1 MGARAL
7 LGEMVGSYRIER
19 QLGRGGMGEVYLAV
33 HPGIGARVA
42 IKVLAQGSQHAERF
56 FDEARAVNLIR
67 HPRIASVHDFATL
80 GDGRPYIVMELCEG
94 APLSAL
100 LARGRLPIGTL
111 VNLLCEVLAAAGA
124 AHAKGIVHRDLK
136 PENVF
141 VLRDGHVKV
150 LDFGIAK
157 LTPEDGA
164 PTRTST
170 GAILGT
176 PAYLSPEQVQ
186 SRGTDA
192 RADLYAVGV
201 MAFEALTGQVPFQA
215 PSMFELMRMHVEAPP
230 PRLRTLRPEVPEAVE
245 EVVLRALAKSPD
257 DRFATAAAMA
267 EALEASVRGLPPAA
281 FAPVEL
287 PPEDAAANGGGAAPA
302 SLTRDTPAPSAREG
316 GFTHTAPLRARSK
329 PSAPPADG
337 AAEPARSQPSAPP
350 ADSAAEPAR
359 SQPSAPPA
367 DRVAEP
373 ALPPAPAPAP
383 TTPPAAAVASR
394 RRRNLLALGI
404 AVGVLVLIVAVGQAI
419 RAARRR
425 APVAALAGD
434 AALGVASLTDA
445 ALGAASHA
453 DAGLGAA
460 GADTVTTD
468 GSTAGSAIA
477 SPDAATRGTAPT
489 PVPRPSSSAGPRP
502 ALVATPDA
510 GVAGVDGAVAAGTAA
525 RNPWLLHG
533 PAPGNPARF
542 EPIGYLPTA
551 RALARRMASDAELI
565 ELLATNVHPDGYSN
579 LTSPMAHATYRFRS
593 RQLPSGKC
601 SILVTVEKGEVAAWP
616 EEDGCKAGSLPAPRC
631 SVAEAWKV
639 ALDAGLSRQWSSLS
653 YGPSGEKYL
662 WQISGNQTGDNL
674 RLDCP

>member
-42 IKVLAQGSQHAERF
+42 IKVLAQGSEHAERF

-111 VNLLCEVLAAAGA
+111 VGLLCEVLAAAGA

-201 MAFEALTGQVPFQA
+201 MAFEALTGQVPFKA

-230 PRLRTLRPEVPEAVE
+230 PRLRELAPEVPEALE
-245 EVVLRALAKSPD
+245 EVVLRALAKQPD

-267 EALEASVRGLPPAA
+267 EALQAAVRGLPPAA

-287 PPEDAAANGGGAAPA
+287 PPEGAAEDSGGRDAPA
-302 SLTRDTPAPSAREG
+302 SATQGTPAPSAREG
-316 GFTHTAPLRARSK
+316 GFTNTAPLRAKAKSADGATPSAPAPEPAPASTPAPATV
-329 PSAPPADG
+329 PSAPPAVPV
-337 AAEPARSQPSAPP
+337 AA
-350 ADSAAEPAR
+350 
-359 SQPSAPPA
+359 
-367 DRVAEP
+367 
-373 ALPPAPAPAP
+373 
-383 TTPPAAAVASR
+383 R
-394 RRRNLLALGI
+394 RRRNLLSLGI
-404 AVGVLVLIVAVGQAI
+404 AIGVLVLIVGAVQAI

-425 APVAALAGD
+425 APAAALGSDAALA
-434 AALGVASLTDA
+434 ASTATDA
-445 ALGAASHA
+445 ATTTATTTAT
-453 DAGLGAA
+453 DAGLAA
-460 GADTVTTD
+460 ATPDAAAA
-468 GSTAGSAIA
+468 TA
-477 SPDAATRGTAPT
+477 PDAATRTTAPT
-489 PVPRPSSSAGPRP
+489 AVPRPSTSAGPRP
-502 ALVATPDA
+502 TLTGAPDA
-510 GVAGVDGAVAAGTAA
+510 DAAVAAATSS
-525 RNPWLLHG
+525 NSWLLRG
-533 PAPGNPARF
+533 AAPGNPSRF
-542 EPIGYLPTA
+542 DPIGYLPTA

-565 ELLATNVHPDGYSN
+565 ELYATSVHPDGYSN
-579 LTSPMAHATYRFRS
+579 LTNPMAHATYRFRS
-593 RQLPSGKC
+593 HKLPTGKC
-601 SILVTVEKGEVAAWP
+601 SILVTAEKGEVTAWP
-616 EEDGCKAGSLPAPRC
+616 EEDGCKAAPLPAPRC
-631 SVAEAWKV
+631 TTAEVWKL
-639 ALDAGLSRQWSSLS
+639 ALAAGLSRQWSGLA
-653 YGPSGEKYL
+653 YGPSGAKFL
-662 WQISGNQTGDNL
+662 WELSGNQTGENL

>member
-111 VNLLCEVLAAAGA
+111 VGLLCEVLAAAGA

-192 RADLYAVGV
+192 RADLYAIGV

-230 PRLRTLRPEVPEAVE
+230 PRLRELRPEVPEALE
-245 EVVLRALAKSPD
+245 EVVLRALAKQPD

-287 PPEDAAANGGGAAPA
+287 PPEEAAASSSSDALA
-302 SLTRDTPAPSAREG
+302 SATRDTPAPSAREG

-329 PSAPPADG
+329 P
-337 AAEPARSQPSAPP
+337 AAPSADD
-350 ADSAAEPAR
+350 AVE
-359 SQPSAPPA
+359 
-367 DRVAEP
+367 
-373 ALPPAPAPAP
+373 PAPAPAP
-383 TTPPAAAVASR
+383 SVPPAAPVVSR
-394 RRRNLLALGI
+394 RRRNLLSLGI
-404 AVGVLVLIVAVGQAI
+404 AVGVLVLIVAAAQAI
-419 RAARRR
+419 RAARRG
-425 APVAALAGD
+425 APAAAL
-434 AALGVASLTDA
+434 VTDA
-445 ALGAASHA
+445 ALAAATPDASAASA
-453 DAGLGAA
+453 DAAIRL
-460 GADTVTTD
+460 
-468 GSTAGSAIA
+468 TA
-477 SPDAATRGTAPT
+477 
-489 PVPRPSSSAGPRP
+489 PRPSSSAGPRP
-502 ALVATPDA
+502 ALVAAPDA
-510 GVAGVDGAVAAGTAA
+510 AVTPTKSS
-525 RNPWLLHG
+525 NPWLLHG
-533 PAPGNPARF
+533 AAPSNPARF
-542 EPIGYLPTA
+542 DPIGYLLTA

-565 ELLATNVHPDGYSN
+565 ELFASNVHPDGYSN
-579 LTSPMAHATYRFRS
+579 LTSPLAHATYRFRS
-593 RQLPSGKC
+593 SQLPSGNC
-601 SILVTVEKGEVAAWP
+601 SILVTAEKSEVAAWP
-616 EEDGCKAGSLPAPRC
+616 EADGCKAGPLPAPRC
-631 SVAEAWKV
+631 TVAEVWKV
-639 ALDAGLSRQWSSLS
+639 ALAAGLSRQWSGLS
-653 YGPSGEKYL
+653 YGPSGQKFL
-662 WQISGNQTGDNL
+662 WEVSGNQTGENL